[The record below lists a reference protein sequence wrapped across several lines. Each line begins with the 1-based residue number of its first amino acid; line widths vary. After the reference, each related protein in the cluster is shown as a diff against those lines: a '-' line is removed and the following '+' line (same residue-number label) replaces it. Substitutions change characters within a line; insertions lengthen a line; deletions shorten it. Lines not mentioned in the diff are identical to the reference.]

1 MKKTCGCLIVL
12 LILILSWQTGFAKDE
27 QITANDFFQKGIAY
41 EKQKVY
47 GEAINMFTAA
57 IEYDPS
63 FAEAYLH
70 RGKARRIYEISAVRE
85 ALDDFS
91 AVIALVPENAEAY
104 YQRGLVNEYAINNEA
119 AKSDMITAAGLGHAG
134 ARQWLLALS
143 NKKSVPA
150 QAPAAAPAP
159 VSKPVSKAAPV
170 EQQGFDLADYLSGG
184 KQPIVYF
191 DFNQDVIKPEG
202 MALLDEVATVLKG
215 KLPTAVIVV
224 VGHTDNTGSEKYNA
238 GLSLRR
244 AEAVRDYLTTKHGIA
259 PARINAEGYGE
270 MAPADTNETEA
281 GRANN
286 RRAAMTGIQK

>member
-1 MKKTCGCLIVL
+1 MKKTCGCLIVM
-12 LILILSWQTGFAKDE
+12 LILLLSWQTGFAKNE
-27 QITANDFFQKGIAY
+27 QIKANDFFQKGIAY

-85 ALDDFS
+85 TLDDFS

-119 AKSDMITAAGLGHAG
+119 AKSDMTTAAGLGHAG

-143 NKKSVPA
+143 NKKTAPA
-150 QAPAAAPAP
+150 QAPAAAP
-159 VSKPVSKAAPV
+159 VLTPVSKAAPV
-170 EQQGFDLADYLSGG
+170 TQQGFDLADYLSGG
-184 KQPIVYF
+184 KQSIVYF

-202 MALLDEVATVLKG
+202 MALLDEVAIVLKG
-215 KLPTAVIVV
+215 KMPAAVIVV

-244 AEAVRDYLTTKHGIA
+244 AEAVRNYLTTKHGIA
-259 PARINAEGYGE
+259 PARINTEGYGE

-281 GRANN
+281 GRAHN
-286 RRAAMTGIQK
+286 RRAVLTGIQK

>member
-12 LILILSWQTGFAKDE
+12 LILLLSWQTGFAQDD
-27 QITANDFFQKGIAY
+27 QITANDFFQRGIAY
-41 EKQKVY
+41 ENQKAY

-57 IEYDPS
+57 IELDPS
-63 FAEAYLH
+63 YVEAYLH
-70 RGKARRIYEISAVRE
+70 RGKAYRIYEISAVKE

-91 AVIALVPENAEAY
+91 KAIALNPKNAEAY
-104 YQRGLVNEYAINNEA
+104 YQRGLVEAYAIENEA

-134 ARQWLLALS
+134 AKQWLLSLSS
-143 NKKSVPA
+143 NKPA
-150 QAPAAAPAP
+150 TAPAAAPVQAP
-159 VSKPVSKAAPV
+159 VSTPVSKTAPV
-170 EQQGFDLADYLSGG
+170 AQQGFDLADYLSGG

-191 DFNQDVIKPEG
+191 DFNQAVIKPEG
-202 MALLDEVATVLKG
+202 VALLNEVATILKG
-215 KLPTAVIVV
+215 KLPAAVILV

-238 GLSLRR
+238 GLSLQR
-244 AEAVRDYLTTKHGIA
+244 AEAVRNYLATKHGIA

-281 GRANN
+281 GRAHN

>member
-27 QITANDFFQKGIAY
+27 QITANDFFQRGIAY

-119 AKSDMITAAGLGHAG
+119 AKSDMTTAAGLGHAT
-134 ARQWLLALS
+134 ARQWLLALR
-143 NKKSVPA
+143 NKKSSPA
-150 QAPAAAPAP
+150 QAPTAAP
-159 VSKPVSKAAPV
+159 VSTPVSKAAPV
-170 EQQGFDLADYLSGG
+170 AQQGFDLADYLSGG

-215 KLPTAVIVV
+215 KLPAAVIVV

-270 MAPADTNETEA
+270 MAPADTNETEVR
-281 GRANN
+281 RAHN

>member
-12 LILILSWQTGFAKDE
+12 FILLLSWQTGFAKDE

-41 EKQKVY
+41 EKQKAY

-57 IEYDPS
+57 IECDRS

-70 RGKARRIYEISAVRE
+70 RGKARRIYEISAVRD

-119 AKSDMITAAGLGHAG
+119 AKSDMTTAAGLGHAG

-143 NKKSVPA
+143 NKKSAPA
-150 QAPAAAPAP
+150 QAPAAAP
-159 VSKPVSKAAPV
+159 VSTPVSKAAPV
-170 EQQGFDLADYLSGG
+170 AQQGFDLADYLSGG

-244 AEAVRDYLTTKHGIA
+244 AEAVRDYLTTKYGIA

-281 GRANN
+281 GRAHN